1 MAEAEGPE
9 DRTRKPGLGRRAAG
23 FFTGQNQTGRTP
35 PGLGRPGGAAGARPG
50 ASASAPTSD
59 TGAYRPSDYDA
70 GVHGPEAYDT
80 GAYDPRTYGSGS
92 PYADAPYTGEGGPVV
107 VDDPG
112 ADPMVHPG
120 YDMVDRNWVRYRPAW
135 GGFLRFVIFV
145 GLVVA
150 AVIWARGRVYQWV
163 DTQITPG
170 GEPGEEV
177 ELTIPSGASVNEVAA
192 ALDSAGV
199 ISNATVYRYWLRC
212 EGELTITGFLGCE
225 AEKSFQAGEY
235 RLRTG
240 MDFESAT
247 AVLDQG
253 PLPEVFQRI
262 TIPEGMRWTQMSAR
276 LLRENPLFDLIDLE
290 RAFVLVEA
298 NGDYL
303 PEDAS
308 VRTMEGLLF
317 PATYDVAEDALGDE
331 YSLLRRMSDEF
342 DTRLARLLANP
353 GPHPDVTELGLGPY
367 EVAIVASLIEEEAR
381 VAEDR
386 PKIARVIY
394 NRLAV
399 GEILGID
406 ASACYAA
413 NKPCNQLTSDDL
425 QNPSPWNTRAVAGL
439 PPTPISAPGEASLRA
454 ALQPA
459 EGDWM
464 FYVLTDEG
472 GVEGAHHFSVT
483 YEEHLEYVEVCRQL
497 GYC

>member
-1 MAEAEGPE
+1 MAEDPE
-9 DRTRKPGLGRRAAG
+9 NRARRPGWGRRAAG

-35 PGLGRPGGAAGARPG
+35 PGLAGPGSPDAARPG
-50 ASASAPTSD
+50 SS
-59 TGAYRPSDYDA
+59 
-70 GVHGPEAYDT
+70 AYDT
-80 GAYDPRTYGSGS
+80 GAYGTGAYGPGSPYGGAPYAGDSYTGS
-92 PYADAPYTGEGGPVV
+92 PYAGDPYAGGPYTGEAGAVAAGA
-107 VDDPG
+107 DPE
-112 ADPMVHPG
+112 ADPMVDPG

-135 GGFLRFVIFV
+135 GGFVRLVIFA
-145 GLVVA
+145 GLVVGG
-150 AVIWARGRVYQWV
+150 VLWARGRVYQWV
-163 DTQITPG
+163 EAQVDPPG
-170 GEPGEEV
+170 EMGEEV

-212 EGELTITGFLGCE
+212 EGELTISGFLGCE
-225 AEKSFQAGEY
+225 AEKTFQAGDY
-235 RLRTG
+235 SLRTG

-247 AVLDQG
+247 AILDQG
-253 PLPEVFQRI
+253 PLPEVFQKI

-317 PATYDVAEDALGDE
+317 PATYDVAEDDLGDE
-331 YSLLRRMSDEF
+331 YSLLRRMSDEL
-342 DTRLARLLANP
+342 DRRLARLLEDP
-353 GPHPDVTELGLGPY
+353 GLHPDVTELGLGPY
-367 EVAIVASLIEEEAR
+367 EVVIVASLIEEEAR
-381 VAEDR
+381 VAEER

-394 NRLAV
+394 NRLAA

-406 ASACYAA
+406 ATACYAA
-413 NKPCNQLTSDDL
+413 NKSCDQLTTADL
-425 QNPSPWNTRAVAGL
+425 ENPSPWNTRAVAGL

-464 FYVLTDEG
+464 FYVLTDED
-472 GVEGAHHFSVT
+472 GVEGAHHFSTT
-483 YEEHLEYVEVCRQL
+483 YEEHLRHVEICRQL

>member
-1 MAEAEGPE
+1 MAETPE
-9 DRTRKPGLGRRAAG
+9 DGARKPGWGRRTAG
-23 FFTGQNQTGRTP
+23 FFTGQTQTGRTP
-35 PGLGRPGGAAGARPG
+35 PGLGRPGADSAADPG
-50 ASASAPTSD
+50 GSPSDSD
-59 TGAYRPSDYDA
+59 TGAYGTSDYDP
-70 GVHGPEAYDT
+70 GVYSPEGYDPGIYGPEAYDP
-80 GAYDPRTYGSGS
+80 GA
-92 PYADAPYTGEGGPVV
+92 PYAGAPYTGEGGAVV

-112 ADPMVHPG
+112 ADPMVDPG

-150 AVIWARGRVYQWV
+150 AVVWARGRVYEWV
-163 DTQITPG
+163 DAQVAPG

-192 ALDSAGV
+192 ALDSAEV

-225 AEKSFQAGEY
+225 AEKSFQAGDY

-276 LLRENPLFDLIDLE
+276 LLRENPLFDLVDLE

-303 PEDAS
+303 PEDAP

-317 PATYDVAEDALGDE
+317 PATYDVAEDDLGDE

-342 DTRLARLLANP
+342 DNRLARLLADP

-367 EVAIVASLIEEEAR
+367 EVTVVASLIEEEAR
-381 VAEDR
+381 VAEER

-394 NRLAV
+394 NRLAI
-399 GEILGID
+399 GEMLGID

-413 NKPCNQLTSDDL
+413 NKPCDRLTTADL

-459 EGDWM
+459 EGDWL

-472 GVEGAHHFSVT
+472 GVEGAHHFST
-483 YEEHLEYVEVCRQL
+483 TLEEHLQYVEICRQL